1 MSQVSKEIVSSLIQI
16 RSELNLLAPQDKDSI
31 IRIGSN
37 LENLIAQLSDETPS
51 VSELLMLCLEAL
63 QAVYLEQVPEC
74 GRVISA
80 LSAALVAAEQGI
92 YSQNNPVCLAMIE
105 QAHQILRPAL
115 GVYNIE
121 TAESPV
127 KPETNEQPQAMS
139 LDDIAVLFIQLEAAD
154 SEELLRLSDALKE
167 IAVRDETPALIKKQL
182 TKAAKELTKVAV
194 GKAAKPDAV
203 LANVGK
209 IIEQIAAEM
218 SEFRSGSQNEVVGK
232 IKEAET
238 GAEEIRQIEF
248 ETAKPQAEIAISYA
262 PDELPAD
269 ADCSLLNEFITESRE
284 CIEAAE
290 AAMLSLE
297 IDPENLEDVNTVFR
311 AFHTIKG
318 TSAFL
323 GFKRLGELAHHA
335 ETLLSRIR
343 DREIRFA
350 GGYSELA
357 LRSSDALKEM
367 FDSIRAGLNGE
378 PMKLP
383 DSYADLMRVLI
394 NPEAAG
400 VSSETAKAQ
409 IAAESAQPE
418 VAQETQLAVAET
430 QPRKSKSKMR
440 IGDVLVAKNKLTR
453 EQVEAVASVK
463 GAHLLGESLVKLGLI
478 TQLDVQ
484 DALRFQEQLDEAA
497 TKPVSAGKQN
507 KESAAGTESSVR
519 VRTDRLDSLIDMIG
533 ELVIGQSMLAQD
545 ETVLNGEHQELAK
558 KVSHAGKI
566 VRELQNLSM
575 AMRMVPLKASF
586 QKMARLVR
594 DLSQKCGKQVE
605 FVTEGEDTEIDR
617 NLVDIIADPLV
628 HMIRN
633 ALDHGIEQPDEREA
647 NGKSRV
653 GRVRLAAYH
662 AGGNV
667 VVELQDDG
675 KGLNR
680 DRILQKAIEKGVVE
694 PNQNL
699 SDGEIFNLI
708 FAPGFSTAEQVTD
721 LSGRGVGMDVVRR
734 NIEAMRGRVEISSEK
749 GKGSL
754 FTIRL
759 PLTLAITD
767 GMLVRVGEERF
778 IVPTVNIYLSFRPPA
793 SALSTISGRDEMVM
807 MRGELLPVFRLHRL
821 FDVPGAH
828 EDLTEGLLM
837 VIADGRRRCALL
849 VDELLG
855 QQQVVAKSLGK
866 GINKV
871 QGVSGGAI
879 LGDGRVGLILDTAEI
894 VNLARQKMSRNNR
907 KELQMQT
914 AA

>member
-1 MSQVSKEIVSSLIQI
+1 MSQVSKEIVSTLNQT
-16 RSELNLLAPQDKDSI
+16 RNELSQLAPGDNDSI

-37 LENLIAQLSDETPS
+37 LENAMVQLSDENQP
-51 VSELLMLCLEAL
+51 VAELLMLCLEAL
-63 QAVYLEQVPEC
+63 QAIYLEQVPDF
-74 GRVISA
+74 GRVKSA
-80 LSAALVAAEQGI
+80 LSASLVAAEQAVN
-92 YSQNNPVCLAMIE
+92 SQNNPVCLEMMAMAK
-105 QAHQILRPAL
+105 QVLRLAL
-115 GVYNIE
+115 GVEDNAVNAIE
-121 TAESPV
+121 G
-127 KPETNEQPQAMS
+127 ETTEPAAIAT
-139 LDDIAVLFIQLEAAD
+139 LDDIAALFVQLEVGD
-154 SEELLRLSDALKE
+154 GEELLRVSGALKE
-167 IAVRDETPALIKKQL
+167 IAGADGTPALIKKQL
-182 TKAAKELTKVAV
+182 TKAAKELVKVAS
-194 GKAAKPDAV
+194 GKAAKPDSV
-203 LANVGK
+203 LANVGQ
-209 IIEQIAAEM
+209 IIEQAATEM
-218 SEFRSGSQNEVVGK
+218 SEFGTANQIE
-232 IKEAET
+232 E
-238 GAEEIRQIEF
+238 AEEIEEEISEVEIE
-248 ETAKPQAEIAISYA
+248 TVVAKPQTHIEVSTT
-262 PDELPAD
+262 PDELPTD
-269 ADCSLLNEFITESRE
+269 ADRTLLNEFITESRE

-297 IDPENLEDVNTVFR
+297 SDPENLEDVNTVFR

-350 GGYSELA
+350 GGYSDLA
-357 LRSSDALKEM
+357 LRSSDALKAM
-367 FDSIRAGLNGE
+367 LDTIHGALNGE

-383 DSYADLMRVLI
+383 EGYGDLMTVLI

-400 VSSETAKAQ
+400 VS
-409 IAAESAQPE
+409 AESAAANLSAAKKAENSNFQE
-418 VAQETQLAVAET
+418 EQTSVVAMPVKSDEATTKIAQTQQKVGGANDRAET
-430 QPRKSKSKMR
+430 
-440 IGDVLVAKNKLTR
+440 
-453 EQVEAVASVK
+453 
-463 GAHLLGESLVKLGLI
+463 
-478 TQLDVQ
+478 
-484 DALRFQEQLDEAA
+484 
-497 TKPVSAGKQN
+497 
-507 KESAAGTESSVR
+507 SVR

-533 ELVIGQSMLAQD
+533 ELVIAQSMLAQD
-545 ETVLNGEHQELAK
+545 ETVLTGEYQDLAK

-575 AMRMVPLKASF
+575 AMRMVPLKATF

-594 DLSQKCGKQVE
+594 DVAQKCGKQVE
-605 FVTEGEDTEIDR
+605 FVTDGEDTEIDR

-628 HMIRN
+628 HMVRN
-633 ALDHGIEQPDEREA
+633 AVDHGIEQPADREA
-647 NGKSRV
+647 TGKSAT
-653 GRVRLAAYH
+653 GTVRLAAYH

-675 KGLNR
+675 KGLDR
-680 DRILQKAIEKGVVE
+680 DRILQKAIEKGIVE
-694 PNQNL
+694 PGKNL

-708 FAPGFSTAEQVTD
+708 FAPGFSTADQVTD

-767 GMLVRVGEERF
+767 GMLVRVGCDRF

-807 MRGELLPVFRLHRL
+807 LRGELLPVFRLHRL
-821 FDVPGAH
+821 FDVPGAV
-828 EDLTEGLLM
+828 EEPTQGLLM

-855 QQQVVAKSLGK
+855 QQQVVAKSLGQ

-871 QGVSGGAI
+871 PGVSGGAI
-879 LGDGRVGLILDTAEI
+879 LGDGCVGLILDTAEI
-894 VNLARQKMSRNNR
+894 VALARQKMSPNSR
-907 KELQMQT
+907 KETLLQN